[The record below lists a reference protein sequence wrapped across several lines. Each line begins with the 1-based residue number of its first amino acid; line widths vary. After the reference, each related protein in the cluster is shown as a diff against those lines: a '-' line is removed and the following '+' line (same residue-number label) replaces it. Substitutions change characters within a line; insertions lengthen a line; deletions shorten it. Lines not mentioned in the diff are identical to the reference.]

1 MKDTRGTREN
11 PAVFFMG
18 KRGCPASARII
29 LLALLSVFAGLL
41 QGCATLA
48 EAGGRAA
55 DGRAFAE
62 KTTALYESGDGIRL
76 RETAGKNGERFLL
89 LTMKKYPAAAFR
101 AVRDGE
107 GENCRFTALEYL
119 GGSYSGWNEFILE
132 LAGQGRFVKDGRGG
146 VLFLEGPLEAVRITS
161 GKIRRNGEHVTG
173 ESALAGLA
181 NRRERIAAL
190 AVWMRKEAAER
201 RIPLSFPGGEAF
213 QRDWKPLLLP
223 EITAKKKRPAA
234 WNTRGTVWTWAE
246 DVRWNTS
253 YTALLFPEELRILRD
268 SGALLRDWEEALEWI
283 RVEYEWDII
292 TGRLSAGIAMKRI
305 R

>member
-1 MKDTRGTREN
+1 MKGTRGAREN
-11 PAVFFMG
+11 PAVFFTG
-18 KRGCPASARII
+18 PGGLSAPARII
-29 LLALLSVFAGLL
+29 LLALLPTLAGFFL
-41 QGCATLA
+41 GCAALA

-55 DGRAFAE
+55 DGLAFAE
-62 KTTALYESGDGIRL
+62 KTTALYESGDGTRL
-76 RETAGKNGERFLL
+76 RETADKNGERFFLV
-89 LTMKKYPAAAFR
+89 TMKKYPAAAFR
-101 AVRDGE
+101 AIRDGE

-119 GGSYSGWNEFILE
+119 GGSYSGWNEFTLE
-132 LAGQGRFVKDGRGG
+132 LAGQGRFVKDGSGG
-146 VLFLEGPLEAVRITS
+146 VLSLEGPLEAVRITE

-173 ESALAGLA
+173 DSALAGLA
-181 NRRERIAAL
+181 NRRERVAAL
-190 AVWMRKEAAER
+190 AAWMRKEAAER

-213 QRDWKPLLLP
+213 QRYWKPLLLP
-223 EITAKKKRPAA
+223 ELTARRKRPAA
-234 WNTRGTVWTWAE
+234 WNASGAVWTWAE